1 MALII
6 RQLLAQPFDG
16 LIIVDPD
23 IQVLDQTLHEI
34 KSIGI
39 QSISINKELSDALKD
54 IPAEQRGRF
63 ARSWLKDTIA
73 GIQQDLIVCSNLDLL
88 FHPSFKMDPFA
99 LICQL
104 TRLKKIVFLWPG
116 NYSSNVLSYA
126 IPIHHHYR
134 TWEISDD
141 QSFQPKVIIQ
151 QISDRLGE

>member
-1 MALII
+1 MAPII

-54 IPAEQRGRF
+54 IPTDQRGRF
-63 ARSWLKDTIA
+63 TRSWLKDTIA

-116 NYSSNVLSYA
+116 NYSSNILSYA
-126 IPIHHHYR
+126 IPIHYGDIVGSKNDAQNFVN
-134 TWEISDD
+134 EIRL
-141 QSFQPKVIIQ
+141 PKKGVILI
-151 QISDRLGE
+151 E